1 MAGLVLVLL
10 GCGSGDDGLVSS
22 SGDMTD
28 LTPHTVMTPYFG
40 DPVCARC
47 HTEQGAT
54 SSIGLVNGTEG
65 PEEIETI
72 LSGMPDIADPSPVAC
87 GTCHDRDTG
96 TFLGERA
103 QGLPASWSVQ
113 FKTCTACHQLYKADG
128 TTLNTAYHDSWSAD
142 KIITDTHWDD
152 PNTDNIEGYVINTST
167 NHVSGAGNA
176 NVGTCLDCH
185 DPHNPAP
192 VRNREWARSAHGGFI
207 GEVGVVTEQDAAAW
221 VHYDFKT
228 PYFMGWDPDCQRC
241 HTATGFRNL
250 ANNPALY
257 NSVNNVFTAHGK
269 QRELLYCWACHID
282 NRGGLRD
289 PGIFNGLAP
298 YSEPADRINAVPDVK
313 GSNICMACH
322 IGRLSGEAVKALVGN
337 FPISGTD
344 FGSYN
349 SHYLAAGGIL
359 YRTVGYEYAG
369 KDYTVS
375 YFKHNHIGVDVPG
388 TGANGPCVGCH
399 MQAES
404 VGHTLSPVKEDA
416 TGRIVEIP
424 ANAEICSNCH
434 MVTSTG
440 DHRLTLD
447 IINGEK
453 RGFLDALDALQEAF
467 EAKNIY
473 YSPDLADYP
482 YFYDG
487 PVINNTPHSDWQTEG
502 TLGAAFNLNLLRHE
516 PGAYV
521 HNRQYTKMLVY
532 DCLDFMQNGGLT
544 NSVDLTGHYDAYV
557 WLLPY
562 GSTAPITAVG
572 RQ

>member
-1 MAGLVLVLL
+1 MVRDKGKWLLMAGLVLVLL

-192 VRNREWARSAHGGFI
+192 VRNREWAQQSR
-207 GEVGVVTEQDAAAW
+207 
-221 VHYDFKT
+221 
-228 PYFMGWDPDCQRC
+228 
-241 HTATGFRNL
+241 
-250 ANNPALY
+250 
-257 NSVNNVFTAHGK
+257 
-269 QRELLYCWACHID
+269 
-282 NRGGLRD
+282 
-289 PGIFNGLAP
+289 
-298 YSEPADRINAVPDVK
+298 
-313 GSNICMACH
+313 
-322 IGRLSGEAVKALVGN
+322 
-337 FPISGTD
+337 
-344 FGSYN
+344 
-349 SHYLAAGGIL
+349 
-359 YRTVGYEYAG
+359 
-369 KDYTVS
+369 
-375 YFKHNHIGVDVPG
+375 
-388 TGANGPCVGCH
+388 
-399 MQAES
+399 
-404 VGHTLSPVKEDA
+404 PV
-416 TGRIVEIP
+416 
-424 ANAEICSNCH
+424 
-434 MVTSTG
+434 
-440 DHRLTLD
+440 
-447 IINGEK
+447 
-453 RGFLDALDALQEAF
+453 
-467 EAKNIY
+467 
-473 YSPDLADYP
+473 
-482 YFYDG
+482 
-487 PVINNTPHSDWQTEG
+487 
-502 TLGAAFNLNLLRHE
+502 
-516 PGAYV
+516 
-521 HNRQYTKMLVY
+521 
-532 DCLDFMQNGGLT
+532 
-544 NSVDLTGHYDAYV
+544 
-557 WLLPY
+557 
-562 GSTAPITAVG
+562 
-572 RQ
+572 